1 MKKKI
6 KKIKA
11 KGQRLKSKLG
21 EKMTT
26 ICTRINNK
34 NPRMNDTIIIKFIK
48 VLERYKGQR
57 NA

>member
-1 MKKKI
+1 MKKNKN
-6 KKIKA
+6 KIKA

-34 NPRMNDTIIIKFIK
+34 NKRMNDIIIIKFIK
-48 VLERYKGQR
+48 V
-57 NA
+57 